1 MGINFKQEFP
11 RSGNATDLTVIDI
24 NAYQMK
30 QQNLNPRDPNYIQK
44 GGIISTWSFI
54 GFEDIQ
60 EAITHNW
67 ESYDTMAGRAN
78 ELLATAKS
86 DVKQLTTTLQGAMKG
101 GTSMSRAL
109 SNMTTEAARYKVD
122 TPLVYTGSQRRQ
134 MTFTFTLQEY
144 KNIERDIL
152 EPIHEFRKLSCAGI
166 EGFSVDKIDF
176 PAIFQII
183 SIPVG
188 FVNIKDSALV
198 DVQVTWNSPYSRG
211 ISKRA
216 ELTLTFLDL
225 RPLYKSSWG
234 DINGNLITTEIQGP
248 PKIGPKGVV
257 RGL

>member
-1 MGINFKQEFP
+1 MGINFIQEFP
-11 RSGNATDLTVIDI
+11 RSGNATDLTRINI

-44 GGIISTWSFI
+44 GGMISSWSFI
-54 GFEDIQ
+54 GFEDLQ

-67 ESYDTMAGRAN
+67 EPYDTMAGRAN

-86 DVKQLTTTLQGAMKG
+86 DVKQMQTTLEGVAKSG
-101 GTSMSRAL
+101 GSMNGAL

-144 KNIERDIL
+144 RNGTGKDVL

-166 EGFSVDKIDF
+166 EGQSIDKIDF
-176 PAIFQII
+176 PAIFQIT
-183 SIPVG
+183 SNPVG
-188 FVNIKDSALV
+188 FVSIKDAALV
-198 DVQVTWNSPYSRG
+198 DVQITWNSPYANG

-234 DINGNLITTEIQGP
+234 DPKGNIITTDTE
-248 PKIGPKGVV
+248 
-257 RGL
+257 